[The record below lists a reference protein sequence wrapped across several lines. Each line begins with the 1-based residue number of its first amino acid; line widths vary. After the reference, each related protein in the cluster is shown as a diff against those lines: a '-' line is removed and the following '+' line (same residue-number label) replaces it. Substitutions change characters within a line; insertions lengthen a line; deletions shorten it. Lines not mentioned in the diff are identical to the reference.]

1 MARRIAVIALGMAV
15 ACAGANAQDAATLPR
30 VATVDASG
38 RVLPLDPSRFR
49 LDAAAPGHTACA
61 NAQAM
66 APDEARALVARIATE
81 EKFSPDFVQS
91 VAKNESRYN
100 SIALSEKGAF
110 GLMQLLPQTADRF
123 KVDLCDPADN
133 VRGGIRFLRSLQDKY
148 KNLFFVL
155 AAYNAGEEAVAKS
168 RGVPPYPETVRFVA
182 QVINDFNSWP
192 TPGGDPRA
200 SAQPDVVEMAPRADA
215 GRQRAGRQW
224 NDGFVMHVD

>member
-1 MARRIAVIALGMAV
+1 M
-15 ACAGANAQDAATLPR
+15 
-30 VATVDASG
+30 
-38 RVLPLDPSRFR
+38 
-49 LDAAAPGHTACA
+49 
-61 NAQAM
+61 
-66 APDEARALVARIATE
+66 ARIATE